1 MSKRTTQALK
11 ENNKLEEK
19 LTIENKAIMTDLV
32 CYFRSC
38 KLSVSDQEMVRS
50 DLINML
56 LDGQDK
62 GLSAK
67 EVFGEDYELF
77 CDEVISELPKTN
89 MWNRVLTSLGHS
101 CLYIGI
107 LSIILL
113 LTNIFNSMSSFP
125 NITIYIYQLFQIA
138 VIIGVAVGFVNYIA
152 KNSLRNIDKRTRV
165 FVAICIIFSLF
176 LIILSMVL
184 FKEIAF
190 TINFYSLTC
199 LIVLL
204 FIIYK
209 IIDVKI
215 E

>member
-1 MSKRTTQALK
+1 
-11 ENNKLEEK
+11 
-19 LTIENKAIMTDLV
+19 
-32 CYFRSC
+32 
-38 KLSVSDQEMVRS
+38 MVRS